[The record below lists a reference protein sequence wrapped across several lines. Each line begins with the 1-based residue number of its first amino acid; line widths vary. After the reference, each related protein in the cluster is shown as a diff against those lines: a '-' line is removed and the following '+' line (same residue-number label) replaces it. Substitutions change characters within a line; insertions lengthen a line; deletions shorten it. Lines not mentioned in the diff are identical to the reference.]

1 MDWQQEPEAETND
14 NAETVDY
21 MGKKSK
27 GKGKGRNGG
36 KGKGKSSKGKGKG
49 EETRSCHWCLKTR
62 HRIAECRSK
71 AAGKPKAPRPLG
83 ASSIEPEEWKED
95 CSSLTFDCDVMGEES
110 DEDQISDEE
119 DGWMEAS
126 NIPISTPSSTKNS
139 AIDPWMQ
146 AMQNSKK
153 DEGILYW
160 DMTKSSRSPWPISL
174 KRNNTKSTRSWTR

>member
-1 MDWQQEPEAETND
+1 MDWHKEPEAETND

-21 MGKKSK
+21 MGKKGEGK
-27 GKGKGRNGG
+27 GKGKNGG
-36 KGKGKSSKGKGKG
+36 KGKGTSGKSNKKG
-49 EETRSCHWCLKTR
+49 EETRSCHWCLKTS
-62 HRIAECRSK
+62 HRMAECRSK

-95 CSSLTFDCDVMGEES
+95 CRSLTFDCDVMGEES

-119 DGWMEAS
+119 DGWMKAS

-153 DEGILYW
+153 DAGILYL
-160 DMTKSSRSPWPISL
+160 DLTKSSRSPWPISL
-174 KRNNTKSTRSWTR
+174 TRNNTKSKRSWTR